1 MKYALGTIVGT
12 ALLGLAKAKSGAKN
26 KYAPK
31 KIEDIYTLSP
41 QEKAEI
47 TILNLSRMGLTWL
60 PDDIFDGFTNL
71 EKLYLYENQL
81 TELPQSIGNLTNL
94 KYLYLYE
101 NQLTELPESIG
112 NLTNLE
118 DLVLYFNQLTELPE
132 SIGNL
137 TKLEYLGLERNN
149 WKKPVPKEIIFKM
162 IRNRINRNVVE
173 KIIEMNNSIPN
184 KSNLRLR

>member
-112 NLTNLE
+112 NLT
-118 DLVLYFNQLTELPE
+118 
-132 SIGNL
+132 
-137 TKLEYLGLERNN
+137 KLEYLGLERNN

>member
-112 NLTNLE
+112 NLT
-118 DLVLYFNQLTELPE
+118 
-132 SIGNL
+132 
-137 TKLEYLGLERNN
+137 KLEYLGLERNN

-184 KSNLRLR
+184 KSNLRIR